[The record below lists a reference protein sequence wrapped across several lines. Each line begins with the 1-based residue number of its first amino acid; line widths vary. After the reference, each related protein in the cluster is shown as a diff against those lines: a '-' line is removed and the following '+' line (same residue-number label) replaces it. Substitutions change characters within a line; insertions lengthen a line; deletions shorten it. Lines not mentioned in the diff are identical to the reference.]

1 MDNINDLVN
10 EIANRLRRLGQR
22 VSRLEESEY
31 GAPPT
36 VEGGAVFNESGADVD
51 HRFEGDTDPNLLFLD
66 AGNNRVGIGTASPTG
81 KLDVNGITNIFS
93 DLQVTNN
100 GGSAVTRLTTYR
112 NSPFMGLGIFR
123 SARGTESVPSAI
135 LSGDIIGRFGAKG
148 YHSGGAFGG
157 ETGFF
162 AFKAAENYTSSAQ
175 GSDFT
180 IELTGAGGT
189 SRSEKFRVTNAGGVV
204 VGAPTG
210 GDKGA
215 GTLNATAVYD
225 DNTLLTDWVFDL
237 HYDGRINEQDKHA
250 SPNGRL
256 WNIEDTEQF
265 AKDNRHLPTMPGRE
279 AWEEGGKRSL
289 GELVTALWET
299 VEQQQ
304 LQIFDLNQRIE
315 KLNCNNGGV

>member
-51 HRFEGDTDPNLLFLD
+51 HRFEGDTDANLLFID
-66 AGNNRVGIGTASPTG
+66 GSSDRIGVGTNSPTHRIDSVHSVAG
-81 KLDVNGITNIFS
+81 ANYMRVYNSNTAGYS
-93 DLQVTNN
+93 GVYAVGDL
-100 GGSAVTRLTTYR
+100 
-112 NSPFMGLGIFR
+112 
-123 SARGTESVPSAI
+123 
-135 LSGDIIGRFGAKG
+135 
-148 YHSGGAFGG
+148 
-157 ETGFF
+157 
-162 AFKAAENYTSSAQ
+162 
-175 GSDFT
+175 
-180 IELTGAGGT
+180 
-189 SRSEKFRVTNAGGVV
+189 GGVV
-204 VGAPTG
+204 YQVIGSTDAVTGWAGWGRLRADGGMNGLFTGTGGAKPLVFATSDTERVRILNGVTIGSPTG
-210 GDKGA
+210 GDKGV
-215 GTLNATAVYD
+215 GTLNAKAIYD

-315 KLNCNNGGV
+315 KLSGGKNGKGN